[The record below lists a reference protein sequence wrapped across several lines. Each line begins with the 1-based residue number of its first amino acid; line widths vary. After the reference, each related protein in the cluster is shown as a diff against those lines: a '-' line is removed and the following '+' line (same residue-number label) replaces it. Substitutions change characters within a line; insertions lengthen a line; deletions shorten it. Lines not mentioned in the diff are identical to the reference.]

1 MCSHQLCV
9 YVCLSSLQAVQLV
22 PALPTRLLP
31 MLVQNMPH
39 KLRDR
44 SAQCLYLSAVIA
56 LCEGKVGPALREGL
70 LSGLVEHLLSIDADI
85 RWEDIVDAPTG
96 TRVHAR
102 PLLVLLCATCV
113 CLWDC
118 LSEVRQETLAG
129 VLESQRRH
137 PQRSRQLGGKPVSH
151 TGPQPPASHR
161 HSPRRHCALDRC
173 SNSVLHLCRVKLE
186 LACRRTPR
194 CISAGGIAHWRDA
207 QTLCC
212 SSAGFTLPAEMQ
224 HGV

>member
-1 MCSHQLCV
+1 MRMCLA
-9 YVCLSSLQAVQLV
+9 LLQAVQLV

-96 TRVHAR
+96 MGAR
-102 PLLVLLCATCV
+102 MGAALLLLSLCQTCV
-113 CLWDC
+113 VSVGECF
-118 LSEVRQETLAG
+118 SEFGWAPTDADRQAPKCDKG
-129 VLESQRRH
+129 DM
-137 PQRSRQLGGKPVSH
+137 RSVVVVG
-151 TGPQPPASHR
+151 
-161 HSPRRHCALDRC
+161 
-173 SNSVLHLCRVKLE
+173 
-186 LACRRTPR
+186 
-194 CISAGGIAHWRDA
+194 
-207 QTLCC
+207 
-212 SSAGFTLPAEMQ
+212 
-224 HGV
+224 

>member
-1 MCSHQLCV
+1 MYVLTRCMCVCV
-9 YVCLSSLQAVQLV
+9 SPLQAVQLV

-96 TRVHAR
+96 TRVHAPNTAAAAVQHVR
-102 PLLVLLCATCV
+102 HTRV
-113 CLWDC
+113 CL
-118 LSEVRQETLAG
+118 
-129 VLESQRRH
+129 
-137 PQRSRQLGGKPVSH
+137 
-151 TGPQPPASHR
+151 
-161 HSPRRHCALDRC
+161 
-173 SNSVLHLCRVKLE
+173 
-186 LACRRTPR
+186 
-194 CISAGGIAHWRDA
+194 
-207 QTLCC
+207 
-212 SSAGFTLPAEMQ
+212 
-224 HGV
+224 

>member
-1 MCSHQLCV
+1 MCVLTSCMCMCMCV
-9 YVCLSSLQAVQLV
+9 SPPQAVQLV

-96 TRVHAR
+96 TRACAPTAAAAAVRHTR
-102 PLLVLLCATCV
+102 LCVRLLEQGSLGV
-113 CLWDC
+113 CRHWQAC
-118 LSEVRQETLAG
+118 LTA
-129 VLESQRRH
+129 
-137 PQRSRQLGGKPVSH
+137 
-151 TGPQPPASHR
+151 
-161 HSPRRHCALDRC
+161 
-173 SNSVLHLCRVKLE
+173 
-186 LACRRTPR
+186 
-194 CISAGGIAHWRDA
+194 
-207 QTLCC
+207 
-212 SSAGFTLPAEMQ
+212 
-224 HGV
+224 